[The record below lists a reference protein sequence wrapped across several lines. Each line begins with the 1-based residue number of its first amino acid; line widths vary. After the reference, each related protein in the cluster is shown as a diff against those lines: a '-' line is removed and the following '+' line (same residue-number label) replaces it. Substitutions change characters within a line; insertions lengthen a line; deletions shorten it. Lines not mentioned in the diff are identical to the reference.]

1 MVFKFLRTVTAA
13 MEDQGQDLW
22 HREAVAELKRQVA
35 EQAFTSIRD
44 VLESHRNGGVD
55 AGDQDTKSN
64 NHDESQEAATEH
76 EAPTSKN
83 DFLRDHQTQLL
94 FDTFYLGDA
103 LAQRDRDRDASGDDA
118 AKAVSQILEERL
130 QFSED
135 AIKALRARAG
145 GYWTRTRLLFG
156 LLD

>member
-1 MVFKFLRTVTAA
+1 MVFKFLRALTAA

-22 HREAVAELKRQVA
+22 HREAVEELKRQVA
-35 EQAFTSIRD
+35 EQVFTSIRD
-44 VLESHRNGGVD
+44 ALDADGNGEVD
-55 AGDQDTKSN
+55 AGERDAESN
-64 NHDESQEAATEH
+64 NHEESQEEATEP
-76 EAPTSKN
+76 ETRTLKN
-83 DFLRDHQTQLL
+83 DLLRDHQTQLL

-103 LAQRDRDRDASGDDA
+103 LAQRDRDASDDDA
-118 AKAVSQILEERL
+118 AKAVSRLLEERL

-135 AIKALRARAG
+135 AIKALRARAE